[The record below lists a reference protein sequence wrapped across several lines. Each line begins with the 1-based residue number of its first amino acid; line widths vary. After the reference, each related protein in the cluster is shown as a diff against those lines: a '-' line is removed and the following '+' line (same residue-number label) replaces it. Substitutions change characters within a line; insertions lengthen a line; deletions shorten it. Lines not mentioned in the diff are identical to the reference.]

1 MSITDALPLLYT
13 DLAAWWPL
21 MSSPDDYVGEAAFY
35 ASQLRQACRTPPR
48 AVLELG
54 SGGGN
59 NASHM
64 KTHFALT
71 LVDRSPAMLAVS
83 RALNPEC
90 EHLEGDMRSVRLGRE
105 FDAVFVHDAI
115 MYMTTEADLRRAI
128 VTAYVHCRP
137 GGAALF
143 APDHVRETWEPKTEW
158 GGQDGEGRG
167 VRYLE
172 WDWDPDPDDTQY
184 FGEFTY
190 LLREGNDIRCQYDR
204 HVFGIFPRATWM
216 GLLSEAGFSP
226 RRVPA
231 KGSGPEEEWE
241 IFIGL
246 KESER

>member
-1 MSITDALPLLYT
+1 MANPLPLLYS
-13 DLAAWWPL
+13 DLASWWPL
-21 MSSPDDYVGEAAFY
+21 LSSPDEYAAEASFY
-35 ASQLRQACRTPPR
+35 ANQLKQACRTAPR
-48 AVLELG
+48 TVLELG

-64 KTHFALT
+64 KAHFKLT

-90 EHLEGDMRSVRLGRE
+90 EHLEGDMRLVRLGRE

-115 MYMTTEADLRRAI
+115 MYMTTEADLRQAI

-143 APDHVRETWEPKTEW
+143 APDHVRESLQLKTDW
-158 GGQDGEGRG
+158 GGHDGEGRG

-172 WDWDPDPDDTQY
+172 WDWDPDPDDTTY
-184 FGEFTY
+184 VGEFTY
-190 LLREGNDIRCQYDR
+190 LLREGNEIRCSYDR

-216 GLLSEAGFSP
+216 GLLSEAGFTP
-226 RRVPA
+226 RLVPA
-231 KGSGPEEEWE
+231 KGSGLEGEWE
-241 IFIGL
+241 VFLGV
-246 KESER
+246 KGDGR